1 MDIFQPSDISAG
13 LKNRYNRNCEN
24 MSYPRGATV
33 AKSWFTG
40 SMGIE
45 LVTNAIFVFGNS
57 TLHCRG
63 ARSMCQPTN
72 WAENGRVG
80 LKIKCSENF
89 KGTASIG
96 YWSEHFFSINSRSST
111 IEIARVAAPYR
122 WDAGNHLLEPQT

>member
-80 LKIKCSENF
+80 LKITWLKNF
-89 KGTASIG
+89 KSTASVAD
-96 YWSEHFFSINSRSST
+96 WSEQKIFDKF
-111 IEIARVAAPYR
+111 A
-122 WDAGNHLLEPQT
+122 

>member
-96 YWSEHFFSINSRSST
+96 YWSEHIFVDKF
-111 IEIARVAAPYR
+111 A
-122 WDAGNHLLEPQT
+122 

>member
-1 MDIFQPSDISAG
+1 
-13 LKNRYNRNCEN
+13 

-57 TLHCRG
+57 TSHCRW

-89 KGTASIG
+89 KGTAKLG

-122 WDAGNHLLEPQT
+122 WEAGNHLLEP

>member
-40 SMGIE
+40 SMDIE

-63 ARSMCQPTN
+63 ARSMCQPTS
-72 WAENGRVG
+72 WAENGRIG
-80 LKIKCSENF
+80 LKNKCLENF
-89 KGTASIG
+89 KGAAYLTD
-96 YWSEHFFSINSRSST
+96 WSEQKNFDKF
-111 IEIARVAAPYR
+111 A
-122 WDAGNHLLEPQT
+122 